1 MLTPLDIETREFKRK
16 PYGYSI
22 EEVDK
27 FLIEVINCYERLYKE
42 NIELK
47 DKISILNDG
56 ISHYKS
62 LEETLQSTLMLAE
75 KTAEE
80 TKSAAYQKGEQIIN
94 AAEIKANQIL
104 EQAKQEVFKI
114 KQEIERL
121 KKQYVAAKI
130 QMMQILNSQLQLLEQ
145 SSLFEEEESDN
156 NQLVKRKDDK
166 LNSDEGKE
174 TNQYKDIDI
183 SKGLKK
189 FDEDNEDME
198 SDQGEAGLMFDDYE
212 DYKELNQQFRL
223 ARRDED
229 AI

>member
-62 LEETLQSTLMLAE
+62 LEETLQSTLVLAE
-75 KTAEE
+75 RTAEE
-80 TKSAAYQKGEQIIN
+80 TKSAAHQKGEQIIN
-94 AAEIKANQIL
+94 SAEIKASQIL
-104 EQAKQEVFKI
+104 EESKQEVFRI
-114 KQEIERL
+114 RQEIDRL
-121 KKQYVAAKI
+121 KKQYASAKI
-130 QMMQILNSQLQLLEQ
+130 QMMQILKGQLDLLEQ
-145 SSLFEEEESDN
+145 SSLFDDEEN
-156 NQLVKRKDDK
+156 NRNNRDTRDSRDSSEFKREKGKPIKEDTMLVF
-166 LNSDEGKE
+166 E
-174 TNQYKDIDI
+174 
-183 SKGLKK
+183 
-189 FDEDNEDME
+189 
-198 SDQGEAGLMFDDYE
+198 DYE
-212 DYKELNQQFRL
+212 DYKELNEQFRL
-223 ARRDED
+223 ARDGD

>member
-62 LEETLQSTLMLAE
+62 LEETLQSTLVLAE

-121 KKQYVAAKI
+121 K
-130 QMMQILNSQLQLLEQ
+130 NSMLLQ
-145 SSLFEEEESDN
+145 
-156 NQLVKRKDDK
+156 
-166 LNSDEGKE
+166 
-174 TNQYKDIDI
+174 
-183 SKGLKK
+183 K
-189 FDEDNEDME
+189 F
-198 SDQGEAGLMFDDYE
+198 
-212 DYKELNQQFRL
+212 R
-223 ARRDED
+223 
-229 AI
+229 